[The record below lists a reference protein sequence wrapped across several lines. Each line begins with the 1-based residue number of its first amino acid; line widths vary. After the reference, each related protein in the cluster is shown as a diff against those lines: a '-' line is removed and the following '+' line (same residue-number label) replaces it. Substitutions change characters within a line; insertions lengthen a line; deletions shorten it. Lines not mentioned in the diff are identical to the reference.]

1 MTTELREKL
10 ETLKED
16 VKSIHELLKGLP
28 DNKAI
33 ETKLQEIET
42 SVKQSKD
49 IQKSIKNSVK
59 DDEEEEMELGKQR
72 DQIGDRKLMEEERKK
87 SFETSSESIYNSAL
101 RETSGGENELATDV
115 TTNALER
122 EYSHASL
129 DRQKN
134 ARFPDRV
141 TSPNQSVSEG
151 KYTAGSNMPAVNR
164 THFLLMGPISKL
176 IVLEFLKKAFFVLFS
191 LIHRFKSFSIKAD

>member
-1 MTTELREKL
+1 MTTELRQKL
-10 ETLKED
+10 ETVEKY

-49 IQKSIKNSVK
+49 IQESMKNSVK

-87 SFETSSESIYNSAL
+87 
-101 RETSGGENELATDV
+101 
-115 TTNALER
+115 
-122 EYSHASL
+122 
-129 DRQKN
+129 
-134 ARFPDRV
+134 
-141 TSPNQSVSEG
+141 
-151 KYTAGSNMPAVNR
+151 
-164 THFLLMGPISKL
+164 
-176 IVLEFLKKAFFVLFS
+176 
-191 LIHRFKSFSIKAD
+191 

>member
-1 MTTELREKL
+1 MRHIVCDMTTELRQKL
-10 ETLKED
+10 ETVEKY

-87 SFETSSESIYNSAL
+87 
-101 RETSGGENELATDV
+101 
-115 TTNALER
+115 
-122 EYSHASL
+122 
-129 DRQKN
+129 
-134 ARFPDRV
+134 
-141 TSPNQSVSEG
+141 
-151 KYTAGSNMPAVNR
+151 
-164 THFLLMGPISKL
+164 
-176 IVLEFLKKAFFVLFS
+176 
-191 LIHRFKSFSIKAD
+191 